1 MTSANATVSGSKGTL
16 TADVVKQ
23 LTEAAGTEDL
33 TIILQVKNAN
43 GDVKY
48 TVSVSA
54 KNVKNNKS
62 LKAFVVNR
70 KTGEY
75 ELINS
80 KTYKAKDG
88 NLNASFGKK
97 GDYVLLTTKE
107 AARIEKEILKTI
119 APKKTKATVKK
130 GKTTEFKLDSKLN
143 QNNVKKVTSKKSIA
157 TVNKNG
163 KIKANRKGT
172 VKIKAIVTL
181 KNGKTKTVSMKIAV
195 R

>member
-1 MTSANATVSGSKGTL
+1 M
-16 TADVVKQ
+16 VKQ

-80 KTYKAKDG
+80 KTYKAEDG
-88 NLNASFGKK
+88 NLNVSFGKK

-107 AARIEKEILKTI
+107 AARIEKRN
-119 APKKTKATVKK
+119 P
-130 GKTTEFKLDSKLN
+130 
-143 QNNVKKVTSKKSIA
+143 
-157 TVNKNG
+157 
-163 KIKANRKGT
+163 
-172 VKIKAIVTL
+172 
-181 KNGKTKTVSMKIAV
+181 
-195 R
+195 